1 MKTRS
6 SRLELLSFFL
16 VGCVFFLLMAG
27 GLVTSH
33 EAGLA
38 VPDWPLSYGTWMPPM
53 VGNIFW
59 EHGHRMIAG
68 FVALLTLFTAVCVQ
82 RSGEPAWIKKLAWAG
97 LVMVI
102 LQALLGGMTVLMLLP
117 PPVSISHA
125 CLGQTFFCLTI
136 ALAYYLNP
144 ASRAP
149 VLSGEAPEHV
159 RKLQRLTLL
168 TFLFVYLQLILGAVV
183 RHSGKAVYEHM
194 GFALAV
200 IAHVVLVQLSVSKLK
215 AQQTPLR
222 PASAALAALTLVQ
235 IFLGIGAFL
244 YTRILP
250 REGDVPPLP
259 EVVFA
264 SAHHTN
270 GALVIGL
277 AALLFIMVRPAP
289 FWAAKTRAGA

>member
-6 SRLELLSFFL
+6 SRLELLAFFL

-68 FVALLTLFTAVCVQ
+68 FVALLTLFTAICAQ
-82 RSGEPAWIKKLAWAG
+82 CSGEPSGIKKLAWAG
-97 LVMVI
+97 LFMVL
-102 LQALLGGMTVLMLLP
+102 LQALLGGITVLMLLP
-117 PPVSISHA
+117 PPVSIAHA

-136 ALAYYLNP
+136 ALAYYLHP
-144 ASRAP
+144 LSRQSLP
-149 VLSGEAPEHV
+149 GSDSEHF
-159 RKLQRLTLL
+159 RKLGRLTLL
-168 TFLFVYLQLILGAVV
+168 TFLFVYIQLILGATV
-183 RHSGKAVYEHM
+183 RHTGKVVYEHM

-200 IAHVVLVQLSVSKLK
+200 VAHVVLVFVRVYKIPELK
-215 AQQTPLR
+215 NPLR
-222 PASAALAALTLVQ
+222 APAMGLVVLTIFQ
-235 IFLGIGAFL
+235 IFLGLGAFM
-244 YTRILP
+244 YTQMIP
-250 REGDVPPLP
+250 REGDVPSLP

-270 GALVIGL
+270 GALVLGL
-277 AALLFIMVRPAP
+277 SALLFVMVRPWP
-289 FWAAKTRAGA
+289 FGAVKKEMAK

>member
-6 SRLELLSFFL
+6 GRLELLSFFL

-33 EAGLA
+33 DAGLA

-68 FVALLTLFTAVCVQ
+68 FVALLTLFTAVCIQ
-82 RSGEPAWIKKLAWAG
+82 RSPEPGWIKKLAWTG
-97 LVMVI
+97 VVLVT

-136 ALAYYLNP
+136 ALAYYLSP
-144 ASRAP
+144 ASRK
-149 VLSGEAPEHV
+149 SGLQGEDPLLV
-159 RKLQRLTLL
+159 RKLMRLTLL

-183 RHSGKAVYEHM
+183 RHTGKAVYEHM

-200 IAHVVLVQLSVSKLK
+200 VAHVVLVQLAVSRLTDARSPLK
-215 AQQTPLR
+215 
-222 PASAALAALTLVQ
+222 PAARILAALTLLQ
-235 IFLGIGAFL
+235 IVLGAGAFVF
-244 YTRILP
+244 TQMIQRQGP
-250 REGDVPPLP
+250 AAPLH

-277 AALLFIMVRPAP
+277 AALIFVMSRPAP
-289 FWAAKTRAGA
+289 FGSHRLKAAV